1 VETILMVDDDAA
13 LRDLSEKTLSMFG
26 YTVITAVDGRD
37 ALNRFRENQDR
48 IDLVILDT
56 IMPEMNGKDA
66 FDEMKKIKPAVKAI
80 FISGYTGDIIQKRG
94 LLEQGFVF
102 VAKPLR
108 FKQLLI
114 KVRGV
119 LDGKT

>member
-1 VETILMVDDDAA
+1 
-13 LRDLSEKTLSMFG
+13 
-26 YTVITAVDGRD
+26 VDGRD
-37 ALNRFRENQDR
+37 ALIRFRENQDR